1 MLRFVKK
8 LLSSFL
14 LLPIYFYR
22 ACISP
27 LKPPSCR
34 YVPTCSQ
41 YAIDAIRLHGPGLG
55 LWLAV
60 KRIARCNPWGGS
72 GYDPVPSIIRY
83 DIHTHHIRSIT
94 TREYA
99 VCDPYPLYPLE
110 IVHKRP
116 DCRFSVGIH
125 PYESAVVSEEAWT
138 AITEAAALEHVV
150 AIGECGLDATRDIP
164 MSRQLE
170 IFEKHIFLSEKLK
183 KPLIIHCVKA
193 FDSLIATRRK
203 TRPSQLWIIHGFRGK
218 PQQAEQLR
226 REGLLLSFG
235 AKYNPETLKIFR
247 PGEILFESDDET
259 LSIDTIYRRAARL
272 WKIPRYLVVARTAE
286 SAHDILHTADEEG

>member
-94 TREYA
+94 AREYA

-138 AITEAAALEHVV
+138 A
-150 AIGECGLDATRDIP
+150 
-164 MSRQLE
+164 
-170 IFEKHIFLSEKLK
+170 
-183 KPLIIHCVKA
+183 
-193 FDSLIATRRK
+193 
-203 TRPSQLWIIHGFRGK
+203 
-218 PQQAEQLR
+218 
-226 REGLLLSFG
+226 
-235 AKYNPETLKIFR
+235 
-247 PGEILFESDDET
+247 
-259 LSIDTIYRRAARL
+259 
-272 WKIPRYLVVARTAE
+272 
-286 SAHDILHTADEEG
+286 